1 MKQSYTKENLNQL
14 GIFELREVARNIG
27 VHLPTTYKKDELIEK
42 IIQVANGFVDPFVPK
57 TKKGRPPK
65 SLISK
70 KSTESLVESQ
80 VNSKKQY
87 SWIKGS
93 YVEAGSK
100 DFFSELRVGMRDV
113 AFHAKNPNSKQEEFG
128 ILFVEPDKT
137 GALHI
142 GGFENISESDI
153 AYVPEDLIEIFQ
165 LKTGDKLKVLTFL
178 NLDEQKVVEDIV
190 EINDVDVKSFKREN
204 CFGTNRQ
211 VLSSSDLLDFSGD
224 SKLSLLNIV
233 SPIGKGQRV
242 FVHSNNSLAN
252 SRFFQTITKQSEK
265 LNLKTII
272 IALDKRPEDKKLFTI
287 ESATVL
293 FSNFDTTPF
302 RQMYLTEL
310 GIERAKRLC
319 ESGEDV
325 LLVVDGL
332 LSVLRTYD
340 CCLEHQ
346 KDFQPFGVD
355 AVVAIKKLLA
365 IGGNF
370 EGAGTITL
378 LAGIEEGFDPD
389 FDKLINTLNPFAN
402 CHIYLKNI
410 ENQDFE
416 ILPTSVTE
424 NALDLISREDFE
436 KGKNIRQEFLKN
448 EKHS

>member
-1 MKQSYTKENLNQL
+1 MNQSYTKENLTQL

-70 KSTESLVESQ
+70 KSTESSSDNQANLKNQ
-80 VNSKKQY
+80 F
-87 SWIKGS
+87 SWLKGS
-93 YVEAGSK
+93 YVEVGSK
-100 DFFSELRVGMRDV
+100 DFFSELRVSMRDV
-113 AFHAKNPNSKQEEFG
+113 SFHAKNPNNKQEEFG

-142 GGFENISESDI
+142 GGFENINENDI
-153 AYVPEDLIEIFQ
+153 AYVSEDLIEVYK
-165 LKTGDKLKVLTFL
+165 LKTGDKLKVFTFL

-190 EINDVDVKSFKREN
+190 EINDVDAKTFKREN

-211 VLSSSDLLDFSGD
+211 VLSSSELLDFSND
-224 SKLSLLNIV
+224 QKLSILNVV

-242 FVHSNNSLAN
+242 FVHSNNSQTN
-252 SRFFQTITKQSEK
+252 SMFFEKITKQAEK

-272 IALDKRPEDKKLFTI
+272 IALDKRPEDKKLFSI

-302 RQMYLTEL
+302 RQMYLTEM

-319 ESGEDV
+319 ENGEDV
-325 LLVVDGL
+325 LLIVDGL
-332 LSVLRTYD
+332 LPVLRTYD
-340 CCLEHQ
+340 CCLERQ

-370 EGAGTITL
+370 ENAGTITL
-378 LAGIEEGFDPD
+378 MAGIEQDYDLD
-389 FDKLINTLNPFAN
+389 FDKLTKSLNPFAN

-416 ILPTSVTE
+416 ILPTSITE

-436 KGKNIRQEFLKN
+436 KGKNLRQNFLNN